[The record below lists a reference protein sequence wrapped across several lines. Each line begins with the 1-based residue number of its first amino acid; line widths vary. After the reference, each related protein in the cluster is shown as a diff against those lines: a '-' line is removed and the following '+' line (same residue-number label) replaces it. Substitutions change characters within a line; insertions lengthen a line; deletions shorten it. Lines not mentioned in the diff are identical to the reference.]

1 MARRDKEK
9 VKEENPTETKPPMS
23 KKWEELSPIVTKE
36 FKKEL
41 KTAKKKK
48 KPKAS
53 KSYEF

>member
-9 VKEENPTETKPPMS
+9 VKDEKPTETKPPMS
-23 KKWEELSPIVTKE
+23 KKWEELPPIVTKE